1 MQPGKPDHLW
11 RATVERN
18 LALTSIA
25 LHNEALHYYLV
36 VALDEFLSRHFV
48 GCEWDGGNAAR
59 KQGAN
64 ALHARA
70 ARALACR

>member
-25 LHNEALHYYLV
+25 LHNGALHYYLV

-48 GCEWDGGNAAR
+48 GCERGTAGMLPANRAR
-59 KQGAN
+59 TRCTRVRL
-64 ALHARA
+64 AL
-70 ARALACR
+70 